1 MCHRNHP
8 GTSQIKIL
16 LKLVFIKQI
25 NMGCNK
31 NVSIANARKQSI
43 WNTLTIESFF
53 HRNNIEQIMPVV
65 SVYLFAKLECTKA
78 NCR

>member
-1 MCHRNHP
+1 
-8 GTSQIKIL
+8 
-16 LKLVFIKQI
+16 
-25 NMGCNK
+25 MGCNK